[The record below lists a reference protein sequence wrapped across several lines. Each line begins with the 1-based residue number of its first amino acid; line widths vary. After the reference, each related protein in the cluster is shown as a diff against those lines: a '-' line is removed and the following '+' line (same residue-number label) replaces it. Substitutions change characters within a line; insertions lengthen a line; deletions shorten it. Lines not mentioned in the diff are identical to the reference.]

1 VLPAGQWMTVTRWP
15 PAGAPAA
22 GLANPGQNTQRIG
35 HAVAGQCDI
44 VFAITKSGLRCM
56 APMCNK
62 PLCPWTTCPRDNQP
76 FFSRINH
83 RFHHAGMRGAPGSNN
98 ILCGFGLRSVR
109 EAGNN
114 LIVENTV
121 PCFSPLPSLPLSQWW
136 CSCLNKVL
144 VSSAKRLSRHGFAD
158 ASLTAAIPNDRGLT
172 HP

>member
-1 VLPAGQWMTVTRWP
+1 MHAVLPAGQWMTVTRWP

-62 PLCPWTTCPRDNQP
+62 PLCPWTTCPRDNLP

-98 ILCGFGLRSVR
+98 ILCGFGCAVCARQ
-109 EAGNN
+109 G
-114 LIVENTV
+114 I
-121 PCFSPLPSLPLSQWW
+121 
-136 CSCLNKVL
+136 
-144 VSSAKRLSRHGFAD
+144 
-158 ASLTAAIPNDRGLT
+158 I
-172 HP
+172 